1 MPNFSTNGEV
11 QKARLV
17 IDFNGTQEKFKTWF
31 RTQNLY
37 ISAHPDIFK
46 KDKAKINLAL
56 TYMTRG
62 LADDWAE
69 RYTITHTNTNGE
81 IEFGTWKDFI
91 ENLEE
96 FFDAKRARE
105 DALAHV
111 THEKGQLEAYMLS
124 LACSQLLGIF
134 FAQMDD
140 SLCHMIR
147 KKVSLNINTLNE
159 AQDASRKFDAV
170 GQKSPLGDFP
180 FYK

>member
-11 QKARLV
+11 QKARLL

-46 KDKAKINLAL
+46 KNKAKINLAL

-69 RYTITHTNTNGE
+69 LYTITHTNTNGE

-111 THEKGQLEAYMLS
+111 THEKGQLEAYMLRFNMLAIRAGFQLEDEES

-159 AQDASRKFDAV
+159 A
-170 GQKSPLGDFP
+170 
-180 FYK
+180 